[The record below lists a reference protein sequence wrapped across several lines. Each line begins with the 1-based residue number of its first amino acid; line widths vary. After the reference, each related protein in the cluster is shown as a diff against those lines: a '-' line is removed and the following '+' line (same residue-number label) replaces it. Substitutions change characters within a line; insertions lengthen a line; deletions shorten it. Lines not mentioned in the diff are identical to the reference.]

1 MTIIEVLLYDEV
13 APLSG
18 GAQKY
23 KLRIGIA
30 QAACA
35 QILLRDRTS
44 LRAKLRSAYAYR
56 ETMEGL
62 PPGTL
67 TDKIEDNE

>member
-1 MTIIEVLLYDEV
+1 MTIIEVTVSDEV
-13 APLSG
+13 AQHMVREMQAADEHPW
-18 GAQKY
+18 
-23 KLRIGIA
+23 
-30 QAACA
+30 AACA